1 MGMPAAA
8 NSVLAKARAMYGKRM
23 TAQNYSELLSCRSV
37 GEAASYL
44 REHTAYKSVFD
55 GVPMGALHRRQLE
68 TLVHDHLSTQ
78 FASLCRYEKF
88 IGDGFSAHFVMRSD
102 VELLLHAI
110 RRINRTHPDDFPK
123 VLPPFFYRH
132 SNIDVQSIGKVTD
145 FNSLL
150 LAAEGSPY
158 KAVLEPFASRGEGG
172 SPDYFGME
180 LALNKYFYAES
191 AKMIE
196 KNYKGKTRGELLEML
211 SFLADTEN
219 IISIY
224 RLKRM
229 TDMPHTLLRTMLM
242 PGGAMSEKTLERF
255 LEAGDAE
262 SALGTFKGTPYEP
275 FADRGDSSVEDVV
288 GRLLYDYCRKK
299 IRFSSTPSVVMLC
312 YVRLAE
318 NEVNNITHIIE
329 GIRYN
334 IPPDEIN
341 RLLIG
346 AGD

>member
-180 LALNKYFYAES
+180 LALNKYYRLAVFEYGIVYLFA
-191 AKMIE
+191 
-196 KNYKGKTRGELLEML
+196 
-211 SFLADTEN
+211 FLCAYVATHFRQDFQGVEN
-219 IISIY
+219 IVPQGIDERHYQS
-224 RLKRM
+224 RFC
-229 TDMPHTLLRTMLM
+229 
-242 PGGAMSEKTLERF
+242 RF
-255 LEAGDAE
+255 LRWKVSFQILDT
-262 SALGTFKGTPYEP
+262 LRDLF
-275 FADRGDSSVEDVV
+275 D
-288 GRLLYDYCRKK
+288 
-299 IRFSSTPSVVMLC
+299 
-312 YVRLAE
+312 
-318 NEVNNITHIIE
+318 
-329 GIRYN
+329 
-334 IPPDEIN
+334 
-341 RLLIG
+341 
-346 AGD
+346 